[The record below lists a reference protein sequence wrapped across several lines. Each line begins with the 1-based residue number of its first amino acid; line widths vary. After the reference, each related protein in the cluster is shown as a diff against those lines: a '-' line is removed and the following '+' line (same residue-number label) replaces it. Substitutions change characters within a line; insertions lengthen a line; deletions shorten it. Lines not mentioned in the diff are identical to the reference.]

1 MKNGD
6 FNEIILR
13 NRHWFDIEK
22 EETNKITDK
31 KNGKQNANATKIQ
44 NFK

>member
-1 MKNGD
+1 MK
-6 FNEIILR
+6 LYC
-13 NRHWFDIEK
+13 
-22 EETNKITDK
+22 ETDTSLTLKRKKQIKLQTK